1 MRLRP
6 GSRPASCEAAV
17 NLPYEIFLALRYLRV
32 HRGRT
37 FLSVITMISVA
48 GVAVGTA
55 ALVIALALMTGFE
68 EDMRQRILRGSA
80 HLQVIEQAEAGF
92 DDADDVLAKA
102 RAIPGVAAVAPV
114 LFSPAMIMNDALG
127 SPAYA
132 EIYGVEPKLQTEV
145 VDFGT
150 EAGSDPL
157 GGLTGR
163 GTSGRPGIVLGAD
176 LAARLSVHPGDL
188 VRVLVPKVR
197 LTPFAPIPRSLVL
210 EVAGAVKTEAYPQDS
225 QRAYL
230 ALDVARRLLDAP
242 GRASWIELRLTSPR
256 SISAM
261 KAAVSAAMGE
271 RFVVLDLLEQNKE
284 IFKAFETEKLFLFIA
299 IALIVV
305 VASLN
310 IVSTLVLMVN
320 DKVREIGTLTAMGA
334 RPFGIAAV
342 FMLQGIVIGVV
353 GTSVGLTLG
362 SLSAYWLDTYHVMKL
377 NPDVYFIAYV
387 PFSNRPGNVA
397 IVGLS
402 ALVIAFCATIYPAFK
417 AARLHPVE
425 AIRHE

>member
-1 MRLRP
+1 MN
-6 GSRPASCEAAV
+6 A
-17 NLPYEIFLALRYLRV
+17 PYELILAFRYLRV

-37 FLSVITMISVA
+37 FLSVITLISVG

-80 HLQVIEQAEAGF
+80 HLQVIEQAESGF
-92 DDADDVLAKA
+92 DDADSVLARA
-102 RAIPGVAAVAPV
+102 RAIPGVAAAAPV
-114 LFSPAMIMNDALG
+114 LFSPAMIMNDAAG

-132 EIYGVEPKLQTEV
+132 EIYGVEPKLQGQV
-145 VDFGT
+145 VDFG
-150 EAGSDPL
+150 AGAGRDPL
-157 GGLTGR
+157 AGLNQPGE
-163 GTSGRPGIVLGAD
+163 SGRPGIVLGAD
-176 LAARLSVHPGDL
+176 LAARMAVRPGDL
-188 VRVLVPKVR
+188 VRLLVPKVR
-197 LTPFAPIPRSLVL
+197 LTPFAPIPRSLVM
-210 EVAGAVKTEAYPQDS
+210 EVAGIVKTDAYPQDS
-225 QRAYL
+225 QRAYV
-230 ALDVARRLLDAP
+230 ALDVSRRLLDAP
-242 GRASWIELRLTSPR
+242 GRASWIELRLADPR
-256 SISAM
+256 ALSAM
-261 KAAVSAAMGE
+261 KAGVSQAMGD

-334 RPFGIAAV
+334 RPVGIAAV
-342 FMLQGIVIGVV
+342 FMLQGIVIGLV

-362 SLSAYWLDTYHVMKL
+362 SVLAYWLDTYRVMRL

-387 PFSNRPGNVA
+387 PFANRPANVA
-397 IVGLS
+397 IVGIS
-402 ALVIAFCATIYPAFK
+402 AMIIAFCATIYPAFK
-417 AARLHPVE
+417 AARLRPVE

>member
-1 MRLRP
+1 
-6 GSRPASCEAAV
+6 V
-17 NLPYEIFLALRYLRV
+17 TVPYELLLAVRYLRV

-68 EDMRQRILRGSA
+68 DDMRQRIFRGSA
-80 HLQVIEQAEAGF
+80 HLQIIESGESAF
-92 DDADDVLAKA
+92 DGADDVLAKA
-102 RAIPGVAAVAPV
+102 RAVPGVAAAAPV
-114 LFSPAMIMNDALG
+114 LYSPAMLTNDATG

-132 EIYGVEPKLQTEV
+132 EIQGVEPALQGRV
-145 VDFGT
+145 VDFGRD
-150 EAGSDPL
+150 AGPEPL
-157 GGLTGR
+157 AGLTHPTAG
-163 GTSGRPGIVLGAD
+163 GRPGIVLGAD
-176 LAARLSVHPGDL
+176 LAARLAVRPGDQ

-197 LTPFAPIPRSLVL
+197 LTPFAPLPRSLVL
-210 EVAGAVKTEAYPQDS
+210 EVAGTVETESYTP
-225 QRAYL
+225 RAYV

-242 GRASWIELRLTSPR
+242 GRASWIELRLTQPR
-256 SISAM
+256 ELAAM
-261 KAAVSAAMGE
+261 KDTVAKAMGE
-271 RFVVLDLLEQNKE
+271 PFTVLDLLEQNKQ
-284 IFKAFETEKLFLFIA
+284 IFKAFESEKLFLFIA

-334 RPFGIAAV
+334 RPLGIASV
-342 FMLQGIVIGVV
+342 FMLQGVVIGVV
-353 GTSVGLTLG
+353 GTVIGLTLG
-362 SLSAYWLDTYHVMKL
+362 SAAAYWLGTYRIVKL
-377 NPDVYFIAYV
+377 DPEVYFIDYV
-387 PFSNRPGNVA
+387 PFANRPMNVA
-397 IVGLS
+397 IIGAS
-402 ALVIAFCATIYPAFK
+402 ALIIAFCATIYPAWK

>member
-1 MRLRP
+1 MNP
-6 GSRPASCEAAV
+6 
-17 NLPYEIFLALRYLRV
+17 PYELLLAVRYLRV

-37 FLSVITMISVA
+37 FLSVITIISVA

-80 HLQVIEQAEAGF
+80 HLQVIEQGDSGF
-92 DDADDVLAKA
+92 DDAGAVVLRI
-102 RAIPGVAAVAPV
+102 RAIPGVAAASPV
-114 LFSPAMIMNDALG
+114 LFSPAMIMNDAMG

-132 EIYGVEPKLQTEV
+132 ELQGVDPDLQGQV
-145 VDFGT
+145 VDFGGT
-150 EAGSDPL
+150 AGSDPL
-157 GGLTGR
+157 AALTRR
-163 GTSGRPGIVLGAD
+163 GESGRPGIVLGVD
-176 LAARLSVHPGDL
+176 LASRLGVRPGDL

-197 LTPFAPIPRSLVL
+197 LTPFTPIPRSLLL
-210 EVAGAVKTEAYPQDS
+210 EVAGTVKTDAYPQDS

-230 ALDVARRLLDAP
+230 DLDVARKLLDAP
-242 GRASWIELRLTSPR
+242 NRASWVELRLTEPR
-256 SISAM
+256 ALAAMKSAVSSAM
-261 KAAVSAAMGE
+261 GD
-271 RFVVLDLLEQNKE
+271 RFLVLDLLEQNKE

-334 RPFGIAAV
+334 RPVGIAAV
-342 FMLQGIVIGVV
+342 FMLQGIVIGLF
-353 GTSVGLTLG
+353 GTFLGLALG
-362 SLSAYWLDTYHVMKL
+362 SVSAYWLDKYHVMAL
-377 NPDVYFIAYV
+377 NPEVYFIAYV
-387 PFSNRPGNVA
+387 PFSNRAGNVA
-397 IVGLS
+397 IVGVC
-402 ALVIAFCATIYPAFK
+402 ALVIAFFATLYPAWK
-417 AARLHPVE
+417 AARLRPVE

>member
-1 MRLRP
+1 
-6 GSRPASCEAAV
+6 V
-17 NLPYEIFLALRYLRV
+17 TFPYELVLAVRYLRV

-68 EDMRQRILRGSA
+68 DDMRQRISRGSA
-80 HLQVIEQAEAGF
+80 HLQIIEAGESGF
-92 DDADDVLAKA
+92 GGADDVLTKA
-102 RAIPGVAAVAPV
+102 RAIPGVAAAAPV
-114 LFSPAMIMNDALG
+114 LYSPAMIMNDSMG

-132 EIYGVEPKLQTEV
+132 EIQGVEPALQGQV

-150 EAGSDPL
+150 GGGPDPL
-157 GGLTGR
+157 AALTKPADG
-163 GTSGRPGIVLGAD
+163 GRPGIVLAAD
-176 LAARLSVHPGDL
+176 LAAHLAVRPGDL

-197 LTPFAPIPRSLVL
+197 LTPFAPLPRSLVL
-210 EVAGAVKTEAYPQDS
+210 EVAGTVNAESYP
-225 QRAYL
+225 QRAYVS
-230 ALDVARRLLDAP
+230 LDVARRLLDAP
-242 GRASWIELRLTSPR
+242 GRASWIELRLTQPR
-256 SISAM
+256 ELAAM
-261 KAAVSAAMGE
+261 KAAVAKAMGE
-271 RFVVLDLLEQNKE
+271 PFAVLDLLEQNKE
-284 IFKAFETEKLFLFIA
+284 IFKAFESEKLFLFIA

-334 RPFGIAAV
+334 KPLGIASV

-353 GTSVGLTLG
+353 GTAVGLTLG
-362 SLSAYWLDTYHVMKL
+362 TVAAYWLGTYRIMKL
-377 NPDVYFIAYV
+377 NPEVYFIDYV
-387 PFSNRPGNVA
+387 PFANRPMNVA

-402 ALVIAFCATIYPAFK
+402 ALIIAFCATIYPAWK
-417 AARLHPVE
+417 AARLNPVE

>member
-1 MRLRP
+1 MN
-6 GSRPASCEAAV
+6 V
-17 NLPYEIFLALRYLRV
+17 PYELLLAFRYLRV

-37 FLSVITMISVA
+37 FLSVITMISVG

-80 HLQVIEQAEAGF
+80 HLQIIEQGESGF
-92 DDADDVLAKA
+92 DDADNVLTKA
-102 RAIPGVAAVAPV
+102 RAIPGVQAAAPV
-114 LFSPAMIMNDALG
+114 LFTPAMIMNDALD

-132 EIYGVEPKLQTEV
+132 EIYGVDPQLQGRV
-145 VDFGT
+145 VDFGAG
-150 EAGSDPL
+150 AGSDPL
-157 GGLTGR
+157 SGLKQPGD
-163 GTSGRPGIVLGAD
+163 SGRAGIVLGAD
-176 LAARLSVHPGDL
+176 LAARMGVHPGDL
-188 VRVLVPKVR
+188 VRLLVPKVR

-210 EVAGAVKTEAYPQDS
+210 HVAGIVKTDAYPQDS
-225 QRAYL
+225 QRAYV
-230 ALDVARRLLDAP
+230 ALDVTRRLLDAP
-242 GRASWIELRLTSPR
+242 GRASWIELRLTDPR
-256 SISAM
+256 ALSAM
-261 KAAVSAAMGE
+261 KGVVSREMGD

-320 DKVREIGTLTAMGA
+320 DKIKEIGTLTAMGA
-334 RPFGIAAV
+334 RAFGIASV
-342 FMLQGIVIGVV
+342 FMLQGIIIGLV
-353 GTSVGLTLG
+353 GTVLGLTLG
-362 SLSAYWLDTYHVMKL
+362 SALAYWLDTYRVMSL
-377 NPDVYFIAYV
+377 DSNVYFIDYV
-387 PFSNRPGNVA
+387 PFANRPGNVA
-397 IVGLS
+397 VVGVS
-402 ALVIAFCATIYPAFK
+402 ALVIAFLATIYPAFK

>member
-1 MRLRP
+1 M
-6 GSRPASCEAAV
+6 SV
-17 NLPYEIFLALRYLRV
+17 PYELVLAVRYLRV

-37 FLSVITMISVA
+37 FLSVITIISVA

-80 HLQVIEQAEAGF
+80 HLQVIEQGDSGF
-92 DDADDVLAKA
+92 DDAEAVVARI
-102 RAIPGVAAVAPV
+102 RAIGGVAAASPV
-114 LFSPAMIMNDALG
+114 LYSPAMIMNDTMG

-132 EIYGVEPKLQTEV
+132 ELQGVQPELQAKV
-145 VDFGT
+145 VDFGGT
-150 EAGSDPL
+150 AGGNPL
-157 GGLTGR
+157 AVLARR
-163 GTSGRPGIVLGAD
+163 GESGRPGIVLGAD
-176 LAARLSVHPGDL
+176 LASRLGVRPGDL

-197 LTPFAPIPRSLVL
+197 LTPFTPIPRSLLL
-210 EVAGAVKTEAYPQDS
+210 EVAGTVKTDAYPQDS

-230 ALDVARRLLDAP
+230 DLDVARKLLDAP
-242 GRASWIELRLTSPR
+242 NRASWVELRLVEPR
-256 SISAM
+256 ALAAMKGAVASAM
-261 KAAVSAAMGE
+261 GD
-271 RFVVLDLLEQNKE
+271 RFLVLDLLEQNKE

-334 RPFGIAAV
+334 RPLGIAAV

-353 GTSVGLTLG
+353 GTFVGLLLG
-362 SLSAYWLDTYHVMKL
+362 SLSAYWLDKYHVMAL
-377 NPDVYFIAYV
+377 NPEVYFISYV

-397 IVGLS
+397 IVGLA
-402 ALVIAFCATIYPAFK
+402 ALVIAFGATLYPAWK
-417 AARLHPVE
+417 AARLRPVE

>member
-1 MRLRP
+1 
-6 GSRPASCEAAV
+6 V
-17 NLPYEIFLALRYLRV
+17 NAPYELLLAMRYLRV

-37 FLSVITMISVA
+37 FLSVITIISVA

-80 HLQVIEQAEAGF
+80 HLQIIEQGDSGF
-92 DDADDVLAKA
+92 DAADGVVEKV
-102 RAIPGVAAVAPV
+102 RGIPGVAAAAPV
-114 LFSPAMIMNDALG
+114 LFSPAMIMNDAMG

-132 EIYGVEPKLQTEV
+132 ELQGIQPDLQGKV
-145 VDFGT
+145 VDFGG
-150 EAGSDPL
+150 AGNGDPL
-157 GGLTGR
+157 AVLLQR
-163 GTSGRPGIVLGAD
+163 GESNRPGIVLGVD
-176 LAARLSVHPGDL
+176 LAARLGVRPGDL

-197 LTPFAPIPRSLVL
+197 LTPFTPIPRSLVL
-210 EVAGAVKTEAYPQDS
+210 EVAGTVKTDAYPQDS

-230 ALDVARRLLDAP
+230 ALDVARKLLDAP
-242 GRASWIELRLTSPR
+242 NRASWIELRLSNPDALA
-256 SISAM
+256 AM
-261 KAAVSAAMGE
+261 KGVVASAMGE

-320 DKVREIGTLTAMGA
+320 DKIREIGTLTAMGA
-334 RPFGIAAV
+334 RPTSIAAV

-353 GTSVGLTLG
+353 GTFVGLALG
-362 SLSAYWLDTYHVMKL
+362 TMSAYWLDKYHVMAL
-377 NPDVYFIAYV
+377 NPEVYFIAYV
-387 PFSNRPGNVA
+387 PFSNRPGNIAV
-397 IVGLS
+397 VGLS
-402 ALVIAFCATIYPAFK
+402 ALIIAFCATLYPAWK
-417 AARLHPVE
+417 AARLQPVE

>member
-1 MRLRP
+1 
-6 GSRPASCEAAV
+6 V
-17 NLPYEIFLALRYLRV
+17 TFPYELLLAVRYLRV

-68 EDMRQRILRGSA
+68 DDMRQRIQRGSA
-80 HLQVIEQAEAGF
+80 HLQIIEQGEAGF
-92 DDADDVLAKA
+92 GAADEVLAKA
-102 RAIPGVAAVAPV
+102 RAIPGVAAAAPV
-114 LFSPAMIMNDALG
+114 LYSPAMIMNDAMG

-132 EIYGVEPKLQTEV
+132 EVQGVEPALQGQV
-145 VDFGT
+145 VDFG
-150 EAGSDPL
+150 ADGPDPL
-157 GGLTGR
+157 AGLMQPGD
-163 GTSGRPGIVLGAD
+163 GVRPRIVLAAE
-176 LAARLSVHPGDL
+176 LAARLQVRPGDL

-197 LTPFAPIPRSLVL
+197 LTPFAPVPRSLVL
-210 EVAGAVKTEAYPQDS
+210 EVAGTFKTESYP
-225 QRAYL
+225 QRAYV

-242 GRASWIELRLTSPR
+242 GGASWIELRLSSPR
-256 SISAM
+256 ELAAM
-261 KAAVSAAMGE
+261 KAVVTKAMGTE
-271 RFVVLDLLEQNKE
+271 FAVLDLLEQNKE
-284 IFKAFETEKLFLFIA
+284 IFKAFESEKLFLFIA

-334 RPFGIAAV
+334 KPLGIASV

-353 GTSVGLTLG
+353 GTAIGLTLG
-362 SLSAYWLDTYHVMKL
+362 TASAYWLGTYHVMKL
-377 NPDVYFIAYV
+377 NPDVYFIDYV
-387 PFSNRPGNVA
+387 PFANRPGNIA

-402 ALVIAFCATIYPAFK
+402 ALVIAFCATIYPAWK

>member
-1 MRLRP
+1 
-6 GSRPASCEAAV
+6 
-17 NLPYEIFLALRYLRV
+17 
-32 HRGRT
+32 
-37 FLSVITMISVA
+37 MISVG

-80 HLQVIEQAEAGF
+80 HLQIIEQAESGF
-92 DDADDVLAKA
+92 DDADSVLAKA
-102 RAIPGVAAVAPV
+102 RAVAGVQAAAPV
-114 LFSPAMIMNDALG
+114 LFSPAMIMNDISG

-132 EIYGVEPKLQTEV
+132 EIYGVEPELQGRV

-150 EAGSDPL
+150 GAGHDPL
-157 GGLTGR
+157 AGLTREGESR
-163 GTSGRPGIVLGAD
+163 RPGIVLGAD
-176 LAARLSVHPGDL
+176 LAARMAVHPGDL
-188 VRVLVPKVR
+188 VRLLVPKVR

-210 EVAGAVKTEAYPQDS
+210 EVAGIVKTEAYPQDS
-225 QRAYL
+225 QRAYV
-230 ALDVARRLLDAP
+230 ALDVTRRLLDAP
-242 GRASWIELRLTSPR
+242 GRASWIELRLSDPR
-256 SISAM
+256 ALSAM
-261 KAAVSAAMGE
+261 KRVVSREMGD

-320 DKVREIGTLTAMGA
+320 DKVKEIGTLTAMGA
-334 RPFGIAAV
+334 RASGIASV

-353 GTSVGLTLG
+353 GTTIGLALG
-362 SLSAYWLDTYHVMKL
+362 SALAYWLDTYRVMRL
-377 NPDVYFIAYV
+377 NPEVYFIEYV
-387 PFSNRPGNVA
+387 PFANHAGNVA
-397 IVGLS
+397 IVGIS
-402 ALVIAFCATIYPAFK
+402 ALLIAFVATIYPAFK

>member
-1 MRLRP
+1 
-6 GSRPASCEAAV
+6 V
-17 NLPYEIFLALRYLRV
+17 NAPYELLLAFRYLRV

-37 FLSVITMISVA
+37 FLSVITMISVG

-80 HLQVIEQAEAGF
+80 HLQIIEQAESGF
-92 DDADDVLAKA
+92 DDADGVLRTA
-102 RAIPGVAAVAPV
+102 RAVPGVAAAAPV
-114 LFSPAMIMNDALG
+114 LFSPAMIMNDGLG

-132 EIYGVEPKLQTEV
+132 EIYGVDPELQGQV
-145 VDFGT
+145 VDFGA
-150 EAGSDPL
+150 EAGKTPL
-157 GGLTGR
+157 AGLKQR
-163 GTSGRPGIVLGAD
+163 GESGRPGIVLGAD
-176 LAARLSVHPGDL
+176 LAARMAVRPGDL
-188 VRVLVPKVR
+188 VRLLVPKVR

-210 EVAGAVKTEAYPQDS
+210 EVAGVVKTDAYPQDA
-225 QRAYL
+225 QRAYI

-242 GRASWIELRLTSPR
+242 GRASWVELRLTDPR
-256 SISAM
+256 DLGAM
-261 KAAVSAAMGE
+261 KLVVSSAMGE

-334 RPFGIAAV
+334 RPVGIAAV
-342 FMLQGIVIGVV
+342 FMLQGIVIGLV
-353 GTSVGLTLG
+353 GTSVGLALG
-362 SLSAYWLDTYHVMKL
+362 SGLAYWLDTYRVMRL

-387 PFSNRPGNVA
+387 PFANRPGNVA

-417 AARLHPVE
+417 AARLKPVE

>member
-1 MRLRP
+1 
-6 GSRPASCEAAV
+6 V
-17 NLPYEIFLALRYLRV
+17 NLPYELLLAFRYLRV

-37 FLSVITMISVA
+37 FLSVITMISVG

-80 HLQVIEQAEAGF
+80 HLQVIEQAESGF

-102 RAIPGVAAVAPV
+102 RSGPGVLAAAPV

-132 EIYGVEPKLQTEV
+132 EIYGVDPQLQGHV
-145 VDFGT
+145 VDFGAGAGKDPLAGLK
-150 EAGSDPL
+150 ERGGSD
-157 GGLTGR
+157 
-163 GTSGRPGIVLGAD
+163 RPGIVLGAD
-176 LAARLSVHPGDL
+176 LAKRMAVRPGDL

-210 EVAGAVKTEAYPQDS
+210 EVAGVVRTDAYPQDS
-225 QRAYL
+225 QRAYM
-230 ALDVARRLLDAP
+230 ALDVTRRLLDAP
-242 GRASWIELRLTSPR
+242 GRASWVELRLADPR
-256 SISAM
+256 ALSAM
-261 KAAVSAAMGE
+261 KVVVSREMGE
-271 RFVVLDLLEQNKE
+271 RFVVFDLLERNKE

-334 RPFGIAAV
+334 RAFGIASV
-342 FMLQGIVIGVV
+342 FMLQGIVIGLV
-353 GTSVGLTLG
+353 GTALGLALG
-362 SLSAYWLDTYHVMKL
+362 SALTYWLDTYRVMAL
-377 NPDVYFIAYV
+377 DPDVYFIAYV
-387 PFSNRPGNVA
+387 PFANHPANVA
-397 IVGLS
+397 IIGLS
-402 ALVIAFCATIYPAFK
+402 ALVISFVATIYPAFK
-417 AARLHPVE
+417 AARLNPVE